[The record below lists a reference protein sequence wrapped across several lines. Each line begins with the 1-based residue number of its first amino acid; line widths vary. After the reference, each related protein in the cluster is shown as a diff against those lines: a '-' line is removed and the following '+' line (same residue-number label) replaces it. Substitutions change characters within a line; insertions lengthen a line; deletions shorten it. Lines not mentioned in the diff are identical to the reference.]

1 MVALCSHPKLNQ
13 VDESQGPKIKEK
25 AFQKVLDMQ
34 LRPDIVDRAPQ
45 HYHANQARTW
55 TAFHTQH
62 VESRFAPDCA
72 KVFFLSDPRVAPCS
86 IKSSFANSWSPF
98 CPKRTSSGLFAMSSP
113 NPLTTQRLQRPVL
126 HASLEPLVTFQVCEF
141 LVIKFPLFLSAK
153 FRGKLGQAHPGLGNQ
168 A

>member
-45 HYHANQARTW
+45 HYHAGLPSIRK
-55 TAFHTQH
+55 H

-126 HASLEPLVTFQVCEF
+126 NASLEPLVTFQVCEF